1 MHGHSAVGT
10 GFPSPVMPRGPDFGS
25 CPGNAGSPLHVMAG
39 SVIYGN
45 VSVPRPGLVTVAGT
59 GDDGLQQEAA
69 VADVNGKEQ
78 GMKELILKY
87 NSLQYNNILL
97 FNLLVTSFG
106 H

>member
-1 MHGHSAVGT
+1 
-10 GFPSPVMPRGPDFGS
+10 
-25 CPGNAGSPLHVMAG
+25 MAG

-69 VADVNGKEQ
+69 VSDVNGKEQ
-78 GMKELILKY
+78 DMKELILKC
-87 NSLQYNNILL
+87 NCLQYNNILL
-97 FNLLVTSFG
+97 FNLLVTSSS